1 MSLLDEENL
10 IGLLGNITNLGFP
23 STYKPSNT
31 GVDYSRTDTDKMS
44 PEEYNRWFQGQGRV
58 SRSYPVAT
66 ALGGLR
72 AAKFLRDSFLRRPI
86 KPSPTTGPLALTDQ
100 REEPTDPPLLQGPFQ
115 PLMLPPSD
123 DIPFDANM
131 FEGIG
136 DDRPN
141 EPLPSD
147 LYHDFATM
155 TDEEI
160 YQLGVNLDIT
170 NLDRQQSEDFLT
182 GASVVRPN
190 PDGGFMMVP
199 NPEYW
204 ANAAAGGAR
213 AEMEAYGEMDDY
225 LDGMTGEEILNMND
239 PYYVPGLTPEQTIEY
254 WTNGE
259 NIGKINTG
267 LSNDQFYT
275 KPTGYYSALEKRA
288 RGEKL
293 SQQEQASAMREINYR
308 TMASDT
314 RNEDNLDY
322 SRPVPNIN
330 NKESLQNFMDENPL
344 EFTVRH
350 SSDEYGT
357 GEFDTA
363 THLYFGGTKPNE
375 GSRRHFYSDGRPA
388 QAFIR
393 YKQDNTAPEE
403 FRIAEVQNEMRGKGN
418 AYEKQVITKL
428 AQQTLVD
435 WADELIAVPTIR
447 VPTGEAIFDF
457 YGGILRPEEQELLEI
472 KDEVE
477 FYWKARE
484 FYDGVFHHTEPN
496 LFEKIHNEIEHLE
509 KVKKDYLGKVKH
521 YRDYTKELHKAL
533 KQHGAILGEPD
544 STQSNTYIKIKN
556 PKEVRDNLLKKGF
569 PIAMNTRKFKRQ
581 VA

>member
-10 IGLLGNITNLGFP
+10 IGLLGNIANLGFP
-23 STYKPSNT
+23 STYKPSST

-58 SRSYPVAT
+58 ARSYPVAT
-66 ALGGLR
+66 ALGGVR

-115 PLMLPPSD
+115 PLMLPPSEIRQGESFD
-123 DIPFDANM
+123 DVFDDVYDLTQAEEWERINDLYGLHYGHMITGGNEELGIPQEDQPPPDDM
-131 FEGIG
+131 FEGILG
-136 DDRPN
+136 QN
-141 EPLPSD
+141 E
-147 LYHDFATM
+147 AEIQRER
-155 TDEEI
+155 EEAG
-160 YQLGVNLDIT
+160 L
-170 NLDRQQSEDFLT
+170 
-182 GASVVRPN
+182 
-190 PDGGFMMVP
+190 
-199 NPEYW
+199 
-204 ANAAAGGAR
+204 AN
-213 AEMEAYGEMDDY
+213 AEMEAYGEMDGSPEDQ
-225 LDGMTGEEILNMND
+225 LTDEEIFNMND
-239 PYYVPGLTPEQTIEY
+239 PYYVPGLTPDQTIEY
-254 WTNGE
+254 WTNGQ
-259 NIGKINTG
+259 NIEKINTG

-314 RNEDNLDY
+314 RNESNLDY
-322 SRPVPNIN
+322 SSPVPNIN

-350 SSDEYGT
+350 TDDEYGS

-393 YKQDNTAPEE
+393 YKYDNTSPEE
-403 FRIAEVQNEMRGKGN
+403 FRITEVQNEMRGKGN
-418 AYEKQVITKL
+418 AYEKQVINKL

-435 WADELIAVPTIR
+435 WADELVAIPTIR

-457 YGGILRPEEQELLEI
+457 YNGGLTPAEQ
-472 KDEVE
+472 
-477 FYWKARE
+477 RM
-484 FYDGVFHHTEPN
+484 
-496 LFEKIHNEIEHLE
+496 
-509 KVKKDYLGKVKH
+509 VK
-521 YRDYTKELHKAL
+521 
-533 KQHGAILGEPD
+533 
-544 STQSNTYIKIKN
+544 
-556 PKEVRDNLLKKGF
+556 
-569 PIAMNTRKFKRQ
+569 
-581 VA
+581 

>member
-115 PLMLPPSD
+115 PLMLPFPENAEE
-123 DIPFDANM
+123 DIPFD
-131 FEGIG
+131 
-136 DDRPN
+136 PN
-141 EPLPSD
+141 
-147 LYHDFATM
+147 
-155 TDEEI
+155 I
-160 YQLGVNLDIT
+160 
-170 NLDRQQSEDFLT
+170 
-182 GASVVRPN
+182 
-190 PDGGFMMVP
+190 
-199 NPEYW
+199 
-204 ANAAAGGAR
+204 
-213 AEMEAYGEMDDY
+213 EAYGEMDEPRPA
-225 LDGMTGEEILNMND
+225 GMTDEEIFDIND
-239 PYYVPGLTPEQTIEY
+239 PYYVPGLTPAQTIEY
-254 WTNGE
+254 WTNGQNKE
-259 NIGKINTG
+259 KIDTG

-275 KPTGYYSALEKRA
+275 KPTGYYSALEKKA

-322 SRPVPNIN
+322 PRPVPNIN

-350 SSDEYGT
+350 SDDEYGS
-357 GEFDTA
+357 GEFVTA

-375 GSRRHFYSDGRPA
+375 ESRKHFYSDGKPA

-393 YKQDNTAPEE
+393 YKYENTAPEE
-403 FRIAEVQNEMRGKGN
+403 FRIVEVQNEMRGKGN
-418 AYEKQVITKL
+418 AYEKQVTTKL

-435 WADELIAVPTIR
+435 WADELVAIPTIR

-457 YGGILRPEEQELLEI
+457 YNGGLTPTEQKLIEI
-472 KDEVE
+472 EDDVE

-484 FYDGVFHHTEPN
+484 FYEKSGQFNDLETGVD
-496 LFEKIHNEIEHLE
+496 FEKIHNEIEILE
-509 KVKKDYLGKVKH
+509 HTKKDYQGKLKH
-521 YRDYTKELHKAL
+521 YRDYTKELNKAL
-533 KQHGAILGEPD
+533 KQHGAILEEPD
-544 STQSNTYIKIKN
+544 STQSNIYIKIKN
-556 PKEVRDNLLKKGF
+556 PKEVKDNLLKKGF
-569 PIAMNTRKFKRQ
+569 PIAMNTRKLQRQ

>member
-31 GVDYSRTDTDKMS
+31 GVDYSRTDTDRMS

-115 PLMLPPSD
+115 PLMLPPPD
-123 DIPFDANM
+123 NM
-131 FEGIG
+131 FEGILG
-136 DDRPN
+136 EN
-141 EPLPSD
+141 E
-147 LYHDFATM
+147 AEIARER
-155 TDEEI
+155 EEAG
-160 YQLGVNLDIT
+160 LVN
-170 NLDRQQSEDFLT
+170 
-182 GASVVRPN
+182 
-190 PDGGFMMVP
+190 
-199 NPEYW
+199 
-204 ANAAAGGAR
+204 AGIEA
-213 AEMEAYGEMDDY
+213 MEEHWTQPGSIWEQ
-225 LDGMTGEEILNMND
+225 MND
-239 PYYVPGLTPEQTIEY
+239 PYYIPGLTPEETIEY
-254 WTNGE
+254 WTNAETGGARAEIEAYGE
-259 NIGKINTG
+259 EDDSFYEEDEHGDTMEHLTHQSVNLENVPTNKE
-267 LSNDQFYT
+267 FYT
-275 KPTGYYSALEKRA
+275 NPVGYYSALEKKA

-314 RNEDNLDY
+314 RNEYNLDY

-350 SSDEYGT
+350 SDDEYGS

-457 YGGILRPEEQELLEI
+457 YNGGLTPTEQKLIEI
-472 KDEVE
+472 EDEVE
-477 FYWKARE
+477 FYWKARDLYDTAFNVDDQE
-484 FYDGVFHHTEPN
+484 FFEKVHTE
-496 LFEKIHNEIEHLE
+496 IEILE
-509 KVKKDYLGKVKH
+509 KVKKDYQGKLKH

-533 KQHGAILGEPD
+533 KQHGAILEEPD
-544 STQSNTYIKIKN
+544 STQSNIYIKIKN
-556 PKEVRDNLLKKGF
+556 PKEVKDNLLKKGF
-569 PIAMNTRKFKRQ
+569 PIAMNTRKLQRQ

>member
-1 MSLLDEENL
+1 
-10 IGLLGNITNLGFP
+10 
-23 STYKPSNT
+23 
-31 GVDYSRTDTDKMS
+31 
-44 PEEYNRWFQGQGRV
+44 
-58 SRSYPVAT
+58 
-66 ALGGLR
+66 
-72 AAKFLRDSFLRRPI
+72 
-86 KPSPTTGPLALTDQ
+86 
-100 REEPTDPPLLQGPFQ
+100 
-115 PLMLPPSD
+115 MLPPPD
-123 DIPFDANM
+123 DIPFDEET

-136 DDRPN
+136 TDEYWNNRPN
-141 EPLPSD
+141 EPLPR
-147 LYHDFATM
+147 DFADM
-155 TDEEI
+155 TDEEL
-160 YQLGVNLDIT
+160 YQLGVNLGIT
-170 NLDRQQSEDFLT
+170 NMDRQHAEDFLT

-199 NPEYW
+199 PPDNFEDIPFDPDEEAGL
-204 ANAAAGGAR
+204 AN
-213 AEMEAYGEMDDY
+213 AEMEAYGEEDDAFYEDDEEFQQLASSGGTVY
-225 LDGMTGEEILNMND
+225 LDGLPTNEE
-239 PYYVPGLTPEQTIEY
+239 
-254 WTNGE
+254 
-259 NIGKINTG
+259 
-267 LSNDQFYT
+267 FYT

-314 RNEDNLDY
+314 RNEYNLDY

-350 SSDEYGT
+350 SDDEYGS

-457 YGGILRPEEQELLEI
+457 YNGGLTPTEQKLIEI
-472 KDEVE
+472 EDEVE
-477 FYWKARE
+477 FYWKARDLYDTAFNVDDQE
-484 FYDGVFHHTEPN
+484 FFEKVHTE
-496 LFEKIHNEIEHLE
+496 IEILE
-509 KVKKDYLGKVKH
+509 KVKKDYQGKLKH

-533 KQHGAILGEPD
+533 KQHGAILEEPD
-544 STQSNTYIKIKN
+544 STQSNIYIKIKN
-556 PKEVRDNLLKKGF
+556 PKEVKDNLLKKGF
-569 PIAMNTRKFKRQ
+569 PIAMNTRKLQRQ

>member
-58 SRSYPVAT
+58 ARSYPVST

-115 PLMLPPSD
+115 PLMLPPSEIRQGESFD
-123 DIPFDANM
+123 DVYDLAQQEEWERMN
-131 FEGIG
+131 
-136 DDRPN
+136 
-141 EPLPSD
+141 D
-147 LYHDFATM
+147 LYGLHYGHMITGGN
-155 TDEEI
+155 EEEEEAG
-160 YQLGVNLDIT
+160 L
-170 NLDRQQSEDFLT
+170 
-182 GASVVRPN
+182 
-190 PDGGFMMVP
+190 
-199 NPEYW
+199 
-204 ANAAAGGAR
+204 AN
-213 AEMEAYGEMDDY
+213 AEMEAYGEMDGLPEDQ
-225 LDGMTGEEILNMND
+225 LTDEEIFNMND
-239 PYYVPGLTPEQTIEY
+239 PYYVPGLTPDQTIEY
-254 WTNGE
+254 WTNGQNKE
-259 NIGKINTG
+259 KIDTG

-275 KPTGYYSALEKRA
+275 KPTGYYSALEKKA

-314 RNEDNLDY
+314 RNESNLDY

-330 NKESLQNFMDENPL
+330 NKESLENFMDENPL

-350 SSDEYGT
+350 SDDEYGS
-357 GEFDTA
+357 EESDTA

-393 YKQDNTAPEE
+393 YKYDNTAPEE
-403 FRIAEVQNEMRGKGN
+403 FIIAEVQNEMRGKGN
-418 AYEKQVITKL
+418 AYEKQVINKL

-435 WADELIAVPTIR
+435 WADELVAIPTIR
-447 VPTGEAIFDF
+447 VPTGKAIFDF
-457 YGGILRPEEQELLEI
+457 YSGGLTPAEQKLVEI
-472 KDEVE
+472 EDEVE

-484 FYDGVFHHTEPN
+484 FYEAQPYHDVNDPED
-496 LFEKIHNEIEHLE
+496 EAKIHNDIEILE

-533 KQHGAILGEPD
+533 KQHGAILEEPD
-544 STQSNTYIKIKN
+544 STQSNMYIKIKN
-556 PKEVRDNLLKKGF
+556 PKEVKDNLLKKGF
-569 PIAMNTRKFKRQ
+569 PIAMNTRKLQRQ

>member
-31 GVDYSRTDTDKMS
+31 GVDYSRTDTDRMS
-44 PEEYNRWFQGQGRV
+44 PEEYNRWFQGQGRIE
-58 SRSYPVAT
+58 RSYPVAT

-100 REEPTDPPLLQGPFQ
+100 REEPIDPPLLQGPFQ
-115 PLMLPPSD
+115 PLMLPFPENAEE

-131 FEGIG
+131 FEGILG
-136 DDRPN
+136 QNEAEIAREREIIEAGMVNAGTEAMENYWNNAETGIANAEIEAIGEMDEPRPDYL
-141 EPLPSD
+141 EG
-147 LYHDFATM
+147 M

-160 YQLGVNLDIT
+160 
-170 NLDRQQSEDFLT
+170 
-182 GASVVRPN
+182 
-190 PDGGFMMVP
+190 
-199 NPEYW
+199 
-204 ANAAAGGAR
+204 
-213 AEMEAYGEMDDY
+213 
-225 LDGMTGEEILNMND
+225 ND
-239 PYYVPGLTPEQTIEY
+239 PYYIPGLTPEQTIEY

-350 SSDEYGT
+350 SEDEYGT

-393 YKQDNTAPEE
+393 YRQPDPNHLN
-403 FRIAEVQNEMRGKGN
+403 IVEVQNEMRGKGN
-418 AYEKQVITKL
+418 AYEKQVINKL

-435 WADELIAVPTIR
+435 WANQQIEFAGREPVDFDPFISI
-447 VPTGEAIFDF
+447 PTGEAIFDF
-457 YGGILRPEEQELLEI
+457 YGGGISPEEKELLKIEN
-472 KDEVE
+472 EVQ

-484 FYDGVFHHTEPN
+484 FYEKSGNFNDAETIFD
-496 LFEKIHNEIEHLE
+496 FEKIHNEIEILE
-509 KVKKDYLGKVKH
+509 KTKENYQGKLKH
-521 YRDYTKELHKAL
+521 YKDYTKAL
-533 KQHGAILGEPD
+533 EKSLKKHGAIFKTYSPD
-544 STQSNTYIKIKN
+544 KDSISNSNIFIRVKN
-556 PKEVRDNLLKKGF
+556 LKEVMDSVLQKGF
-569 PIAMNTRKFKRQ
+569 PIAMNTRKLQRQ

>member
-31 GVDYSRTDTDKMS
+31 GVDYSRTDTDRMS

-58 SRSYPVAT
+58 VRSYPVAT

-100 REEPTDPPLLQGPFQ
+100 REDPIDPPLLQGPFQ
-115 PLMLPPSD
+115 PLMLPFPENAEE

-131 FEGIG
+131 FEGILG
-136 DDRPN
+136 QNEAEIAREREIIEAAMINPEEDIPFDPDIEAHGELDDPHF
-141 EPLPSD
+141 ED
-147 LYHDFATM
+147 
-155 TDEEI
+155 TDEYWEDEANQNI
-160 YQLGVNLDIT
+160 LSHGERVPLEDLPT
-170 NLDRQQSEDFLT
+170 NE
-182 GASVVRPN
+182 
-190 PDGGFMMVP
+190 
-199 NPEYW
+199 
-204 ANAAAGGAR
+204 
-213 AEMEAYGEMDDY
+213 
-225 LDGMTGEEILNMND
+225 
-239 PYYVPGLTPEQTIEY
+239 
-254 WTNGE
+254 
-259 NIGKINTG
+259 
-267 LSNDQFYT
+267 QFYT
-275 KPTGYYSALEKRA
+275 KPVGYYSALEKKA

-314 RNEDNLDY
+314 RNESNLDY

-330 NKESLQNFMDENPL
+330 NKESLENFMDENPL

-350 SSDEYGT
+350 SDDEYGS

-375 GSRRHFYSDGRPA
+375 GNRRHFHTDGRSA

-418 AYEKQVITKL
+418 AYEKQVINKL
-428 AQQTLVD
+428 AQQTLID
-435 WADELIAVPTIR
+435 WADELVAIPTIR

-457 YGGILRPEEQELLEI
+457 YNMGVSSEEQKLIEI
-472 KDEVE
+472 EDEVE

-484 FYDGVFHHTEPN
+484 FYEKSGNFNDLETGVN
-496 LFEKIHNEIEHLE
+496 LEKIHNEIEILE
-509 KVKKDYLGKVKH
+509 HTKKDYKGKLKH

-533 KQHGAILGEPD
+533 KQHGAILEEPD
-544 STQSNTYIKIKN
+544 STQSNIYIKIKN
-556 PKEVRDNLLKKGF
+556 PKEVKDNLLKKGF

>member
-23 STYKPSNT
+23 STYKSSNT
-31 GVDYSRTDTDKMS
+31 GVDYSRTDTDRMS

-58 SRSYPVAT
+58 ARSYPVST
-66 ALGGLR
+66 ALGGVR

-115 PLMLPPSD
+115 PLMLPPPNAEIESYVL
-123 DIPFDANM
+123 FS
-131 FEGIG
+131 
-136 DDRPN
+136 N
-141 EPLPSD
+141 EPRPDYLEG
-147 LYHDFATM
+147 M
-155 TDEEI
+155 TDEE
-160 YQLGVNLDIT
+160 V
-170 NLDRQQSEDFLT
+170 F
-182 GASVVRPN
+182 
-190 PDGGFMMVP
+190 
-199 NPEYW
+199 
-204 ANAAAGGAR
+204 
-213 AEMEAYGEMDDY
+213 
-225 LDGMTGEEILNMND
+225 NMHD
-239 PYYVPGLTPEQTIEY
+239 PYYVPGLTPDQTIEY
-254 WTNGE
+254 WTNGQNKE
-259 NIGKINTG
+259 KIDTG

-275 KPTGYYSALEKRA
+275 KPVGYYSALEKKA

-314 RNEDNLDY
+314 RNESNLDY

-330 NKESLQNFMDENPL
+330 NKESLENFMDENPL

-350 SSDEYGT
+350 SNDEYGS
-357 GEFDTA
+357 GEFDTV

-375 GSRRHFYSDGRPA
+375 ESRRHFYSGGRPA

-403 FRIAEVQNEMRGKGN
+403 FRISEVQNEMRGKGN

-435 WADELIAVPTIR
+435 WADELVAIPTIR
-447 VPTGEAIFDF
+447 VPTGEAIFD
-457 YGGILRPEEQELLEI
+457 YYNGGLMPPEQQLIEI
-472 KDEVE
+472 EDEVE
-477 FYWKARE
+477 FYWAAHE
-484 FYDGVFHHTEPN
+484 FYRKRFNVDDLEF
-496 LFEKIHNEIEHLE
+496 FEKVNTEIEILE
-509 KVKKDYLGKVKH
+509 KVKQDYQGKLKH
-521 YRDYTKELHKAL
+521 YRNYTKELHKAL
-533 KQHGAILGEPD
+533 KQNGAILEEPD
-544 STQSNTYIKIKN
+544 STQSNIYIKIKN
-556 PKEVRDNLLKKGF
+556 PKEVKDNLLKKGF
-569 PIAMNTRKFKRQ
+569 PIAMNTRKLQRQ

>member
-31 GVDYSRTDTDKMS
+31 GVDYSRTDTDRMS

-58 SRSYPVAT
+58 ARSYPVAT
-66 ALGGLR
+66 ALGGVR

-115 PLMLPPSD
+115 PLMLPPPEFE
-123 DIPFDANM
+123 DIPFDADM
-131 FEGIG
+131 FEGIEG
-136 DDRPN
+136 ETPN
-141 EPLPSD
+141 D
-147 LYHDFATM
+147 LTQA
-155 TDEEI
+155 EEWE
-160 YQLGVNLDIT
+160 Q
-170 NLDRQQSEDFLT
+170 
-182 GASVVRPN
+182 
-190 PDGGFMMVP
+190 
-199 NPEYW
+199 
-204 ANAAAGGAR
+204 
-213 AEMEAYGEMDDY
+213 
-225 LDGMTGEEILNMND
+225 MND
-239 PYYVPGLTPEQTIEY
+239 PYYMPGLTPEQTIEY
-254 WTNGE
+254 WTNAETGGTAAEMEAYGE
-259 NIGKINTG
+259 EDDPFYEENEHGDTLEHLTHRPANLENVPTNKE
-267 LSNDQFYT
+267 FYT

-314 RNEDNLDY
+314 RNESNLDY

-330 NKESLQNFMDENPL
+330 NKESLENFMDENPL

-350 SSDEYGT
+350 SNDEYGS

-375 GSRRHFYSDGRPA
+375 QSRRHFYSEGRPA

-393 YKQDNTAPEE
+393 YKQDDTASEE
-403 FRIAEVQNEMRGKGN
+403 FRITEVQNEMRGKGN
-418 AYEKQVITKL
+418 AYEKQVINKL

-435 WADELIAVPTIR
+435 WADELVAIPTIR
-447 VPTGEAIFDF
+447 VPTGETIFDF
-457 YGGILRPEEQELLEI
+457 YDGGLRPEEKELLKIE
-472 KDEVE
+472 DEVE
-477 FYWKARE
+477 FYWAARE
-484 FYDGVFHHTEPN
+484 FYDGMFHHTEPN

-509 KVKKDYLGKVKH
+509 KVKKDYKGKVKH

-533 KQHGAILGEPD
+533 KQHGAILEEPD
-544 STQSNTYIKIKN
+544 STQSDIYIKIKN
-556 PKEVRDNLLKKGF
+556 PKEVKDNLLKKGF
-569 PIAMNTRKFKRQ
+569 PIAMNTRKLQRQ